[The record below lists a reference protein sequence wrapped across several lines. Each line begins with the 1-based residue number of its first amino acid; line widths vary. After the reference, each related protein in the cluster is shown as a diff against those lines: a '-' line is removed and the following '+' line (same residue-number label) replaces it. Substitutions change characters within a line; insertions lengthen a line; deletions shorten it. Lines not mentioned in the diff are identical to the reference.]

1 MRTRITLLL
10 SFVFS
15 LSFSQKSTDLPSDTA
30 VIEFNKIFTTIQSVH
45 ANPYFRNDSALMA
58 SKKDSIEQ
66 LWLGRNTI
74 SAKEFV
80 KTSMK
85 FVALMSN
92 GHTAVD
98 WMSRSIIEE
107 IKTHAFLPLQLSV
120 KEDGAVFITKSMS
133 KNSDLQGKQLKAI
146 NNQPIGD
153 LVSAWSNYV
162 GGVTNFKNEQIGL
175 YASIYNFLEE
185 TTQEP
190 YQLTLA
196 SGENFEV
203 KGVGVGKLNS
213 LVQPNEKKKEAY
225 AFEIIEENIGLL
237 SYNVCADLE
246 AFKEFL
252 TITFEEIKSE
262 NIEKLIIDVRQ
273 NPGGDSRLN
282 DELLNYITQQP
293 YRQMTGRYW
302 KVSNEL
308 KVRIKDHG
316 YWEEFLTDSFLQAF
330 LNHPTGQFIEE
341 FDTSKT
347 VPTTPENF
355 YTGKVCVLQGS
366 STFSSANMLVDAIK
380 IFDLATLIGAPS
392 GELTNDYGEVVT
404 FYLRRA
410 QVHFMV
416 PSTYDIGANGNADV
430 QSVVLPHIYSE
441 DPMSAAIT
449 WLNN

>member
-1 MRTRITLLL
+1 MRTKITLLL

-15 LSFSQKSTDLPSDTA
+15 LSFSQKPTDLPSDTA
-30 VIEFNKIFTTIQSVH
+30 VIEFNKIFTTIKSVH
-45 ANPYFRNDSALMA
+45 ANPYFRFDSIHLVN
-58 SKKDSIEQ
+58 KRDSIEQ
-66 LWLGRNTI
+66 VWLGRNAI

-80 KTSMK
+80 RTSMK

-92 GHTAVD
+92 GHTSVD
-98 WMSRSIIEE
+98 WLSGSIIEE
-107 IKTHAFLPLQLSV
+107 IKSHAFLPLQLSV
-120 KEDGAVFITKSMS
+120 KENGDVFIAKSMS

-146 NNQPIGD
+146 NNQPIED

-162 GGVTNFKNEQIGL
+162 GGVTNFKNNQIGL

-185 TTQEP
+185 TTEEP

-196 SGENFEV
+196 SGEKFEV

-225 AFEIIEENIGLL
+225 TFEIIEENIGLL
-237 SYNVCADLE
+237 SYNLCEDLE

-252 TITFEEIKSE
+252 ATTFEEIKSE

-282 DELLNYITQQP
+282 DELLSYITTTP

-302 KVSNEL
+302 KVSHEV
-308 KVRIKDHG
+308 KTRIKDHG
-316 YWEEFLTDSFLQAF
+316 FWEEFLPDSFLQAY

-347 VPTTPENF
+347 VPTKPMNF
-355 YTGKVCVLQGS
+355 FTGKVCVLQGS

-380 IFDLATLIGAPS
+380 TFRLATLIGAPS

-404 FYLRRA
+404 FYLKRA

-416 PSTYDIGANGNADV
+416 PSTYDIGANGEADV
-430 QSVVLPHIYSE
+430 QLVVLPDVYAE
-441 DPMSAAIT
+441 NALKAGVK
-449 WLNN
+449 WLN